1 MTTATPRTGTPTT
14 TKSYPVFDCDAH
26 INDPAQ
32 IWDRL
37 SKKEQ
42 EIVGPWYWLEG
53 SPMNTYGTRL
63 KPMYSKFS
71 GPQINDPGRVKLVEI
86 AGPGVDRATIR
97 KLREMSPL
105 TPEQA
110 RYVNRPGASDA
121 KARIADSDL
130 QGIDQVMVIPFG
142 MFGGF
147 LFVENH
153 QAAALVARA
162 YNDWVYDWCSE
173 DPTRLFPAAALPV
186 QDPIFA
192 AAEVRRVAK
201 LGFRA
206 ALVRPVDVRRGYPNL
221 ATFDSLWQ
229 AFDETGIVCG
239 MHSMIAGE
247 SVPTELDPSVPQWSP
262 SFFQERVLD
271 KRQQQSEG
279 AVSQNLG
286 FIHEAMVWLT
296 NVLLSG
302 FMERY
307 PGVKMATMESN
318 AGWLPMLLEDC
329 DKAVKRYK
337 SERNIPV
344 TRLPSEIYMEK
355 GFIAF
360 EGDESLV
367 YQQHEFFENI
377 GIWSSDVYHAD
388 GADAWT
394 AIRKMNENGVPEE
407 VQAKLMGGN
416 ARRMYGVEPVMC
428 IAAEPEDYNRP
439 DWFPKAEDLEREYA
453 PLTERR

>member
-1 MTTATPRTGTPTT
+1 MTTTTPKRAAAVT
-14 TKSYPVFDCDAH
+14 TKNYPVFDCDAH

-37 SKKEQ
+37 SEKER
-42 EIVGPWYWLEG
+42 EIVRPWYWLEG
-53 SPMNTYGTRL
+53 SPMSTYGTRL
-63 KPMYSKFS
+63 KPLYCKLS

-86 AGPGVDRATIR
+86 AGPGIDRATIR

-110 RYVNRPGASDA
+110 RYVNRLGASDPE
-121 KARIADSDL
+121 ARLDDSDL

-142 MFGGF
+142 MFGQF
-147 LFVENH
+147 LFVEDH
-153 QAAALVARA
+153 EAAALVARA
-162 YNDWVYDWCSE
+162 YNDWAWDWCST
-173 DPTRLFPAAALPV
+173 DPNRLFPAAALPV
-186 QDPIFA
+186 QNPAFA
-192 AAEVRRVAK
+192 AEEVRRVAK
-201 LGFRA
+201 RGFKA
-206 ALVRPVDVRRGYPNL
+206 ALVRPVDVRRGYPNQ
-221 ATFDSLWQ
+221 ATFDSLWG
-229 AFDETGIVCG
+229 AFSETGIVCG

-247 SVPTELDPSVPQWSP
+247 SVPTELDPTVPQWTP
-262 SFFQERVLD
+262 SIFQERVLD

-296 NVLLSG
+296 SVLLSG
-302 FMERY
+302 LLERH
-307 PGVKMATMESN
+307 PGLRMATMESN
-318 AGWLPMLLEDC
+318 AGWLPMLLEEC
-329 DKAVKRYK
+329 DQAVKRYK
-337 SERNIPV
+337 SERRIQLK
-344 TRLPSEIYMEK
+344 RLPSEAYLEH

-367 YQQHEFFENI
+367 YQQHEFFEDI

-394 AIRKMNENGVPEE
+394 AIRKMEEHDVPQE

-416 ARRMYGVEPVMC
+416 ARRMYGIEPASC
-428 IAAEPEDYNRP
+428 IAAEPESYARP
-439 DWFPKAEDLEREYA
+439 DWFPKAEDIQREYA
-453 PLTERR
+453 PLAARR